1 MTKIGK
7 FITFEGPEGSG
18 KSTQAAKLAERLKA
32 DGFEVIVTR
41 EPGGTAVGEAIRN
54 ILQHDSAG
62 EGMPAS
68 TEILLFE
75 ASRAALMETV
85 IKPALDKGTWV
96 ICDRF
101 SDSTTVYQGYG
112 RGYDIDTLLSLNETA
127 TQGAEPDLTILLD
140 LEVDESFKRLEK
152 RNSEAGT
159 ELDRMEREDRS
170 FHERVR
176 GGYLEIAAKF
186 HGRCYIIDG
195 SLDSDVVEEA
205 VWSVVNDRF
214 NGGMNED

>member
-1 MTKIGK
+1 MIGK

-18 KSTQAAKLAERLKA
+18 KSTQAAKLAEHLKA
-32 DGFEVIVTR
+32 EGQEVIFTR
-41 EPGGTAVGEAIRN
+41 EPGGTPVGEAIRN
-54 ILQHDSAG
+54 VLQYDSAG
-62 EGMPAS
+62 DGMTAS

-85 IKPALDKGTWV
+85 IKPALDNGTWV

-112 RGYDIDTLLSLNETA
+112 RGYDVDTLLSLNETA
-127 TQGAEPDLTILLD
+127 TQGVEPDLTILLD

-159 ELDRMEREDRS
+159 ELDRMEREERS

-176 GGYLEIAAKF
+176 EGYLEIAARF
-186 HGRCYIIDG
+186 HSRCYILDG
-195 SLDSDVVEEA
+195 SLDSEVIEEA
-205 VWSVVNDRF
+205 VWSVVTDRF
-214 NGGMNED
+214 NGGLNED